1 MAIKKDMNI
10 LKLILVIL
18 MFLNINSFS
27 FTRKEFNKYIQP
39 IIEIEFKEKKVHIY
53 SCLRPLQERQSDSFH
68 SILLNNY
75 DIDKNNWQSIWRSY
89 RYNTVIYGRW
99 HKRGITPFKMNRI
112 LRKTNKK
119 EMKEVDVVSYNKVVI
134 SYSAP
139 MYISAIRSD
148 YIIELTSYCYGLCSY
163 SYLYFVHYDRE
174 TNRIIIKDKLLNG
187 VS

>member
-1 MAIKKDMNI
+1 MNM

-18 MFLNINSFS
+18 MFLNSNSFS
-27 FTRKEFNKYIQP
+27 FTRREFNKYIQP
-39 IIEIEFKEKKVHIY
+39 IIEIEFKEKKVYIY
-53 SCLRPLQERQSDSFH
+53 SCLRPLQEKQSDPFH

-75 DIDKNNWQSIWRSY
+75 GVNKNNWQSIWRGY

-99 HKRGITPFKMNRI
+99 HKRGISPFKMNRI
-112 LRKTNKK
+112 LRRTNKK
-119 EMKEVDVVSYNKVVI
+119 VMKDRDVVSNTNKVVI

-139 MYISAIRSD
+139 MYISPIRSD

-163 SYLYFVHYDRE
+163 SYLYFIHYDRE